1 MVHCLSDVQCVS
13 DVIKKKKNLR
23 PNIRKNFLAVLTVRR
38 GGIPDWADPSLFLEL
53 LKQRSLD
60 LLRGLLQRELC
71 MRVRAGPKDL

>member
-1 MVHCLSDVQCVS
+1 MHTHTQTDMHTHTGC
-13 DVIKKKKNLR
+13 R
-23 PNIRKNFLAVLTVRR
+23 FHHFIRKNFLAVLTVRR